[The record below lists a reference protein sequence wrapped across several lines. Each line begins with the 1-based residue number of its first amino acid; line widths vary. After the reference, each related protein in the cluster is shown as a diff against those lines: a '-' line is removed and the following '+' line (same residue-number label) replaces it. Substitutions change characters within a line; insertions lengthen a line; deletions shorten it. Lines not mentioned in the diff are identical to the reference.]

1 MPFIALLGLWGA
13 VELATLIFAVIK
25 IGFFPTIALL
35 VLSSAAGS
43 YLLRSQQQ
51 AVLRRW
57 CWSGCG
63 SRGRCGRRLW
73 WFLRLAAVVRGA
85 SRRRGQRCR

>member
-51 AVLRRW
+51 AVLRMGQTQNRDVARE
-57 CWSGCG
+57 SVYRLTAGVLLLVPG
-63 SRGRCGRRLW
+63 FISSKIGR
-73 WFLRLAAVVRGA
+73 AHV
-85 SRRRGQRCR
+85 

>member
-51 AVLRRW
+51 
-57 CWSGCG
+57 
-63 SRGRCGRRLW
+63 RCCAWGRRKT
-73 WFLRLAAVVRGA
+73 AMSPAKACTV
-85 SRRRGQRCR
+85 